1 MFGRKFGLKE
11 AKAASEFTKTED
23 TRRSVLGILGVFGI
37 KNTVLAEANVACKKN
52 TTKVDKSQTKAAKLE
67 LEQNRLEGAI
77 IAAERDCENIQD
89 VVRDWVL

>member
-11 AKAASEFTKTED
+11 AKAASQFTKTED

-37 KNTVLAEANVACKKN
+37 KNTVEAEASKVCRRNDAKIERAQNTMVKLSTKHVIVSENVI
-52 TTKVDKSQTKAAKLE
+52 TLE
-67 LEQNRLEGAI
+67 HDTDI
-77 IAAERDCENIQD
+77 VQD